1 MGKYRV
7 TQFFPIVYLDSHIL
21 YPLYTQHVPIPTST
35 YVCQRNGGC
44 CTRTNLPLTLAY
56 ARTIHKFQGQSAG
69 PVDEGKIPNIY
80 SCIICDPDK
89 GDAEGRA
96 LGMLYTAVSRATT
109 LGDDDGLN
117 SAIYFTGDDFI
128 EKRIRNL
135 GKRKKSM
142 DEFQNVTRRKIWV
155 QHHLANNMSDG
166 GITTEQLERALDWA
180 NTATIDY
187 DRLHSRVKFYIQS
200 KVQRRHHVDEEQQSA
215 SNNSK
220 RQRVQ

>member
-1 MGKYRV
+1 MIFYS
-7 TQFFPIVYLDSHIL
+7 LCN
-21 YPLYTQHVPIPTST
+21 QHVPVPTST

-80 SCIICDPDK
+80 KCIICDPDK
-89 GDAEGRA
+89 NGVEGTA
-96 LGMLYTAVSRATT
+96 LGLLYTALSQATT
-109 LGDDDGLN
+109 LGDDDGLD

-135 GKRKKSM
+135 GKRKKSL

-155 QHHLANNMSDG
+155 QHLANNTSDG
-166 GITTEQLERALDWA
+166 GITTEQLEKALDWA
-180 NTATIDY
+180 NTTAIDY
-187 DRLHSRVKFYIQS
+187 DSLHSRVKLYIHS
-200 KVQRRHHVDEEQQSA
+200 KVQKRHQVVDGEQSVF
-215 SNNSK
+215 SNRSK

>member
-1 MGKYRV
+1 M
-7 TQFFPIVYLDSHIL
+7 YLARSMLSHTL
-21 YPLYTQHVPIPTST
+21 LLCSMCNQHVPIPTST

-89 GDAEGRA
+89 SEAEGRGA

-109 LGDDDGLN
+109 LGDDDGLE
-117 SAIYFTGDDFI
+117 SAIYFTGDDFN

-135 GKRKKSM
+135 GKRKNAL
-142 DEFQNVTRRKIWV
+142 DDFQNVTRRKIWV
-155 QHHLANNMSDG
+155 QHLTNNTSDG
-166 GITTEQLERALDWA
+166 NITKKQLKRALDWA
-180 NTATIDY
+180 NTAIIDY
-187 DRLHSRVKFYIQS
+187 DRLHSRVKLYIQS
-200 KVQRRHHVDEEQQSA
+200 KIQKRYHVVEGQQSA
-215 SNNSK
+215 LNQSNK
-220 RQRVQ
+220 RQKVQ

>member
-1 MGKYRV
+1 M
-7 TQFFPIVYLDSHIL
+7 YLDSHIL
-21 YPLYTQHVPIPTST
+21 CSLCNQHIPIPTST

-80 SCIICDPDK
+80 RCIICDPDK
-89 GDAEGRA
+89 NDAEGQA
-96 LGMLYTAVSRATT
+96 LGLLYTALSRATT

-117 SAIYFTGDDFI
+117 SANYFTGEDFN
-128 EKRIRNL
+128 EKHIWNL

-142 DEFQNVTRRKIWV
+142 DDYANVTRRAIWV
-155 QHHLANNMSDG
+155 QHLSNNTSNG
-166 GITTEQLERALDWA
+166 NITKNQLKRALAWA

-187 DRLHSRVKFYIQS
+187 DRLYSRVKLYTQS
-200 KVQRRHHVDEEQQSA
+200 KVGKRHQVNGEQLTL
-215 SNNSK
+215 NNSK
-220 RQRVQ
+220 RQRVQWTVS

>member
-1 MGKYRV
+1 MSSK
-7 TQFFPIVYLDSHIL
+7 IHISQVIFCSL
-21 YPLYTQHVPIPTST
+21 CNQHLPIPTSI

-80 SCIICDPDK
+80 RCIICDPDK
-89 GDAEGRA
+89 NDAEGRA
-96 LGMLYTAVSRATT
+96 LGILYTALSRATT
-109 LGDDDGLN
+109 LGDDDGLD
-117 SAIYFTGDDFI
+117 SAIYFTGHDFI

-142 DEFQNVTRRKIWV
+142 DEFQNITRRKIWV
-155 QHHLANNMSDG
+155 QHLANNTSDG

-180 NTATIDY
+180 NTTTIEY
-187 DRLHSRVKFYIQS
+187 DSLHSRVKLYIQC
-200 KVQRRHHVDEEQQSA
+200 KVQKRHNVVGQQLALSK
-215 SNNSK
+215 SK